1 MPEYKVEILTP
12 AAKDIEKIA
21 GYHLR
26 MTGSGMHGRA
36 VSLRTTSP
44 ESAEKITNK
53 LLDTIQ
59 ILEEQPYS
67 GMEHPDDILRKQ
79 NYRKLISGEYICVY
93 KVIGKRGYI
102 YRVVHGAT
110 DYPKLFISAQ

>member
-1 MPEYKVEILTP
+1 MQKYKVEILSP
-12 AAKDIEKIA
+12 AAKDIERIA

-26 MTGSGMHGRA
+26 MVGPG
-36 VSLRTTSP
+36 
-44 ESAEKITNK
+44 SAEEITDK

-59 ILEEQPYS
+59 TLEEQPFS

-79 NYRKLISGEYICVY
+79 NYRKIICEDYICVY
-93 KVIGKRGYI
+93 KVIEKRVYI

-110 DYPKLFISAQ
+110 DYPKLFR

>member
-1 MPEYKVEILTP
+1 MPEYKVEILIP

-21 GYHLR
+21 EYHLM
-26 MTGSGMHGRA
+26 MTGPG
-36 VSLRTTSP
+36 L
-44 ESAEKITNK
+44 AEKITNK

-67 GMEHPDDILRKQ
+67 GMEHPDNILQKQ
-79 NYRKLISGEYICVY
+79 NYRKLISEDYICVY
-93 KVIGKRGYI
+93 KVIAKRVYI

-110 DYPKLFISAQ
+110 DYPKLFI